1 MAEASAEKILY
12 LVDGTSNIFRAFYA
26 IRGLSDPTG
35 RPTNA
40 TFGFTQ
46 MLRKLLLDKKPDFI
60 AVAFDRPE
68 PTHRHL
74 AFPTYKAHRQAPPE
88 DLIEQIPD
96 IKEVCRVLGVPQVEL
111 AGFEADDLMGTL
123 ARRAAAEGFRVILV
137 SSDKDLLQLVND
149 SIQVLHPSRGELLD
163 REGVK
168 RSFGVY
174 PEQVVDVLALMGDA
188 SDNVP
193 GVPGIGEKGAKDL
206 VTTYGSLEECLRNA
220 EQIPRKTY
228 RENLL
233 KHGEQARK
241 SRELVT
247 IDSLVPMEWQAE
259 QFRRADVQADR
270 ARKLF
275 SDLGFNR
282 LVEELNGEPESG
294 AAETPRPPI
303 VPLSVRRLRGAKE
316 WESFRESLHSHGK
329 VALIPWFSA
338 SEPMRARLQG
348 LALGVSPETIHF
360 ADFQMAP
367 DGAPDDLGEA
377 DLRREMGNLLEDPS
391 IAKLSGDLKTL
402 EVYWFR
408 HGKRLR
414 GGDLDSTLIAYL
426 LDPEKRDYSL
436 ERLEASFLGRNPA
449 PGGAGNSP
457 VAGNDGEQNACRDCR
472 RLLEL
477 EMPLKDS
484 LREKGL
490 ERLYRELELPL
501 TSILAE
507 MEFIGVRIDSPFL
520 KDLSSQWTQELKGLE
535 LKIYD
540 VAGEKFNIQSP
551 RQLGEILFQK
561 LGLSPGRKTEKEKS
575 FSTGVDVLEGLAS
588 SHPLP
593 AAILEYRSLSKLLS
607 TYVESLPNLV
617 NPETGRVHASF
628 NQTTAATGRLSS
640 SDPNLQNIP
649 IRTEKG
655 RQIRKAFIA
664 QDGWRILT
672 ADYSQ
677 IELRVLAHLSQ
688 DEEMIR
694 SFRNSEDIHQRTA
707 AQIFGVAPDLVTQ
720 SMRHQA
726 KAINF
731 GILYGMGAFR
741 LSRELGVQ
749 LSSAKQYIEEYFQR
763 FPGVR
768 RYRDQ
773 VIESAER
780 TGQVSTLL
788 GRIRMVPEIR
798 SRNVNQ
804 RNLGIR
810 VAVNT
815 TVQGS
820 AADLIKA
827 AMVQLDACLK
837 RESLRSRLLIQVHDE
852 LVLESPE
859 AEVERASVLVRES
872 MEGCFPLAVPLVA
885 EVRSGASWLET
896 K

>member
-1 MAEASAEKILY
+1 MAEESGERVLY

-26 IRGLSDPTG
+26 IRGLSDPSG

-46 MLRKLLLDKKPDFI
+46 MLRKLLQDKKPAFI

-74 AFPTYKAHRQAPPE
+74 AFPSYKANRQKPPE
-88 DLIEQIPD
+88 DLIVQIPN
-96 IKEVCRVLGVPQVEL
+96 IKEVCSVLGVPQVEM

-123 ARRAAAEGFRVILV
+123 TRKAVQDGFRVVLV
-137 SSDKDLLQLVND
+137 SSDKDLLQLVSD
-149 SIQVLHPSRGELLD
+149 SVQVLHPSRGELLD

-174 PEQVVDVLALMGDA
+174 PEQVVDVLALMGDS

-193 GVPGIGEKGAKDL
+193 GVPGIGEKGARDL
-206 VTTYGSLEECLRNA
+206 VVTYGSLEECLRHA
-220 EQIPRKTY
+220 SEISRKTY

-233 KHGEQARK
+233 KHGELALK

-247 IDSLVPMEWQAE
+247 IHGDAPLEWQAD
-259 QFRRADVQADR
+259 QFRRREVQGDR
-270 ARKLF
+270 ARQLF
-275 SDLGFNR
+275 SDLGFSR
-282 LVEELNGEPESG
+282 IVEELNDGSEGG
-294 AAETPRPPI
+294 AADAPGSLTAA
-303 VPLSVRRLRGAKE
+303 LSAKRLREKKD
-316 WESFRESLHSHGK
+316 WEEFRESLLAHKK
-329 VALIPWFSA
+329 VALVPWFSTP
-338 SEPMRARLQG
+338 EPMRARLLG
-348 LALGVSPETIHF
+348 LAMGGSAEAIHF
-360 ADFQMAP
+360 ASFQVAP
-367 DGAPDDLGEA
+367 ESPPGELGEA
-377 DLRREMGNLLEDPS
+377 DLCQEVASVLQDPS
-391 IAKLSGDLKTL
+391 IAKLSDDLKSL
-402 EVYWFR
+402 EVYLLR
-408 HGKRLR
+408 RGKNLR

-426 LDPEKRDYSL
+426 LDPERRDYSL
-436 ERLEASFLGRNPA
+436 ERLEAFLLGRNSTAGTAGSPPPA
-449 PGGAGNSP
+449 GG
-457 VAGNDGEQNACRDCR
+457 GELEACVDCR

-477 EMPLKDS
+477 ETPLRDR
-484 LREKGL
+484 LREHGL
-490 ERLYRELELPL
+490 ERLYQEMELPL

-507 MEFIGVRIDSPFL
+507 MEFTGVRIDSPFL
-520 KDLSSQWTQELKGLE
+520 KELEKQWTLE
-535 LKIYD
+535 LKDLEVRIYAL
-540 VAGEKFNIQSP
+540 AGEEFNIQSP
-551 RQLGEILFQK
+551 RQLGQILFQR

-575 FSTGVDVLEGLAS
+575 FSTGVDVLESLAS

-593 AAILEYRSLSKLLS
+593 AAVLEYRSLSKLLS

-628 NQTTAATGRLSS
+628 NQTAAATGRLSS

-677 IELRVLAHLSQ
+677 IELRILAHLARE
-688 DEEMIR
+688 EEMIR
-694 SFRNSEDIHQRTA
+694 SFRNGEDIHQRTA
-707 AQIFGVAPDLVTQ
+707 SQIFGVAPDLVTLA
-720 SMRHQA
+720 MRHQA
-726 KAINF
+726 KTINF
-731 GILYGMGAFR
+731 GILYGMGPFR
-741 LSRELGVQ
+741 LSRELGVP
-749 LSSAKQYIEEYFQR
+749 LASAKLYIEEYFKR
-763 FPGVR
+763 FPGVQ

-780 TGQVSTLL
+780 RGQVSTLL

-798 SRNVNQ
+798 SRNMNQ
-804 RNLGIR
+804 RNQGIR
-810 VAVNT
+810 VAFNT

-827 AMVQLDACLK
+827 AMVHLDASLK
-837 RESLRSRLLIQVHDE
+837 RERLRTRLLIQVHDE
-852 LVLESPE
+852 LVLESPA
-859 AEVERASVLVRES
+859 AEVDRASILVRES
-872 MEGCFPLAVPLVA
+872 MEGCYPLEVPLVA
-885 EVRSGASWLET
+885 EVRTGASWLET